1 MLIGASGRV
10 SVLEAGNTPSFER
23 TELFA
28 NSPSADE
35 MMSITRLGDVYWIG
49 GADWIDRFD
58 SSQNIW
64 IESIRTN
71 EDGRSIATDGTD
83 VYLGTAGAGLM
94 VYDSNGSLLQTLD
107 ESSSPSIASD
117 FVQDMSYDA
126 YTSTLSLSHP
136 GQGLTVWNL
145 SSGTVT
151 EFNEQ
156 ASGLQELDSDDVGEI
171 ATRSGIVYIGS
182 DEEGVMR
189 IDLTTNEVI
198 GSWQSLGADELDWAP
213 IASDGTTVWL
223 GLDGFGVLVYD
234 RVTGEVIDRYTSG
247 GGGNQ
252 PGQGSPMQ
260 SNDVF
265 SVEADPYGGVL
276 VGTSFGLERFAN
288 GQGSSVSQQGRFAPR
303 EFFDTHSDL
312 SLIHI

>member
-1 MLIGASGRV
+1 M
-10 SVLEAGNTPSFER
+10 
-23 TELFA
+23 
-28 NSPSADE
+28 
-35 MMSITRLGDVYWIG
+35 
-49 GADWIDRFD
+49 
-58 SSQNIW
+58 
-64 IESIRTN
+64 
-71 EDGRSIATDGTD
+71 
-83 VYLGTAGAGLM
+83 
-94 VYDSNGSLLQTLD
+94 
-107 ESSSPSIASD
+107 
-117 FVQDMSYDA
+117 
-126 YTSTLSLSHP
+126 
-136 GQGLTVWNL
+136 
-145 SSGTVT
+145 T

-182 DEEGVMR
+182 DQEGVMR

-303 EFFDTHSDL
+303 EFFDTHSDSGSIWAATDRGL
-312 SLIHI
+312 CRYTWTFQFDDCWDDDDDIPDDVRSVRLIGNNKIYVGTENGAVVWDTANEVVLDTWEAGEATNNAKVVVHNDIAYVGFDGAGIQPVSYTHLTLPTICSV